1 MNKTWNA
8 STHFDALLQNEQRFD
23 ALVSGVEDCAI
34 FLLSSKGHIISWNAG
49 AERIKG
55 YKPKEIIGKHFS
67 IFYTPEAREG
77 DRPRAILH
85 AAAKEGRCV
94 DEGWRLG
101 KDGSQFW
108 ASVVVTALKTQT
120 GALRGFLKITRL
132 CASSLIP
139 LQRDPTERRKIDTRR
154 GRPEASIKTPN
165 PQNQQLSNAQLAPE
179 S

>member
-8 STHFDALLQNEQRFD
+8 STHFDPLQQSEEHFD
-23 ALVSGVEDCAI
+23 ALVSGVEDYAI
-34 FLLSSKGHIISWNAG
+34 FLLSAQGLILSWNAG

-67 IFYTPEAREG
+67 VFYTPEAREG
-77 DRPRAILH
+77 DRPGAILH

-94 DEGWRLG
+94 DEGWRVR

-139 LQRDPTERRKIDTRR
+139 
-154 GRPEASIKTPN
+154 
-165 PQNQQLSNAQLAPE
+165 
-179 S
+179 